1 MSEFLNNSEIRVNSL
16 LEFSMGMIEGKDGSE
31 LVKKYEEAI
40 KHVTPHDMLK
50 LEDMQIQMD
59 VTIKAIKKDVDR
71 VINVF
76 FKNLEK
82 YEWKKPKK
90 DTFLYYLM
98 EENKALTSK
107 LEDIKGILVKDDIE
121 NTREQLLSSLKE
133 LTKIESHYVKKENIL
148 FPYLEK
154 KLERYRALN
163 VMWSLHDDVRRKL
176 KKLIAILEDKNVN
189 ETEFKSKIG
198 ELFFLMYGLIQ
209 KEDLIVYPVASE
221 VISDK
226 EWEEMHMQSFEYEF
240 SFIETPKKPEKSVN
254 NSEMIRDIGDKYV
267 LKTETGEMSL
277 EQILLV
283 FNKLP
288 IDITFVDEN
297 NKVRFFSK
305 PDERFFPR
313 SPAIIGR
320 EVQNCHP
327 PESVHIV
334 EKIVD
339 AFKKGE
345 KDTAQ
350 FWLNLNG
357 KFVIIQYFALRNDK
371 GEYKGVLE
379 ASQDVTEI
387 RSLEGQQRLLNWED

>member
-1 MSEFLNNSEIRVNSL
+1 MLESVKNDEKRVKDL
-16 LEFSMGMIEGKDGSE
+16 LEFSMGMMKGENGAQLI
-31 LVKKYEEAI
+31 KKYEDAI
-40 KHVTPHDMLK
+40 NNVNPNDMLK
-50 LEDMQIQMD
+50 LEDMQIQMN
-59 VTIKAIKKDVDR
+59 VTTEDIKKDVDK

-76 FKNLEK
+76 FKKLEEYK
-82 YEWKKPKK
+82 WDKPKA

-98 EENKALTSK
+98 EENKALKIK
-107 LEDIKGILVKDDIE
+107 LEAIKKLLIKKDIE
-121 NTREQLLSSLKE
+121 NTREELLESFKE
-133 LTKIESHYVKKENIL
+133 LTKVDSHYVKKENIL
-148 FPYLEK
+148 FPYLERR
-154 KLERYRALN
+154 LERYRALN
-163 VMWSLHDDVRRKL
+163 VMWSLHDDARKKL
-176 KKLIAILEDKNVN
+176 KKLISMLEDRDTN
-189 ETEFKSKIG
+189 EVELNKEIG
-198 ELFFLMYGLIQ
+198 EIFFLMYGLIQ

-226 EWEEMHMQSFEYEF
+226 EFKNMHMQSFEYEF
-240 SFIETPKKPEKSVN
+240 LFIETPKQPEESIDDY
-254 NSEMIRDIGDKYV
+254 SEGGKDEYV

-297 NKVRFFSK
+297 NKVKFFSK

-320 EVQNCHP
+320 EVKNCHP

-334 EKIVD
+334 EEIVE
-339 AFKKGE
+339 AFRKGE
-345 KDTAQ
+345 KDTAK
-350 FWLNLNG
+350 FWLELNG
-357 KFVIIQYFALRNDK
+357 KFILIQYFAIRNDK

-387 RSLEGQQRLLNWED
+387 RSLEGQQRLLNWEK

>member
-1 MSEFLNNSEIRVNSL
+1 MLESVKNDEMRVKDL
-16 LEFSMGMIEGKDGSE
+16 LEFSMGMMKGENGAQLI
-31 LVKKYEEAI
+31 KKYEDAI
-40 KHVTPHDMLK
+40 NNVTPNDMLK

-59 VTIKAIKKDVDR
+59 VTTEAIKKDVDK

-76 FKNLEK
+76 FKKLEK
-82 YEWKKPKK
+82 YKWDKPKV

-98 EENKALTSK
+98 EENKALKIK
-107 LEDIKGILVKDDIE
+107 LEAIKKLLIKKDIE
-121 NTREQLLSSLKE
+121 NTREELLEAFKE
-133 LTKIESHYVKKENIL
+133 LTKVDSHYVKKENIL

-154 KLERYRALN
+154 RLERYRALN
-163 VMWSLHDDVRRKL
+163 VMWSLHDDARKKL
-176 KKLIAILEDKNVN
+176 KKLISMLEDSDTN
-189 ETEFKSKIG
+189 EVELNKEIG
-198 ELFFLMYGLIQ
+198 EIFFLMYGLIQ
-209 KEDLIVYPVASE
+209 KENLIVYPVASE

-226 EWEEMHMQSFEYEF
+226 EFENMHMQSFEYEF
-240 SFIETPKKPEKSVN
+240 LFIETPKQPEESVDDY
-254 NSEMIRDIGDKYV
+254 SEGGKDEYV

-297 NKVRFFSK
+297 NKVKFFSK

-320 EVQNCHP
+320 EVKNCHP

-334 EKIVD
+334 EEIVE
-339 AFKKGE
+339 AFRKGE
-345 KDTAQ
+345 KDTAK
-350 FWLNLNG
+350 FWLELKG
-357 KFVIIQYFALRNDK
+357 KFILIQYFAIRNDK